1 MNDESITDDDDTGI
15 KQQLCLSMI
24 FELLD
29 CILNVD
35 KEIKI
40 LYPSIIN
47 LLYKCVDN
55 EHTRGKAYNV
65 LISILCNGN
74 YQANIIFFRAYFYL
88 NNNFF
93 SHSK

>member
-74 YQANIIFFRAYFYL
+74 YQANKLYSSALIFI
-88 NNNFF
+88 
-93 SHSK
+93 